1 MIAFEDIQDIEEW
14 LAPLDYIALWEAVEP
29 WDVFADDDR
38 DHCDGLI
45 ASGKFRHGV
54 ILAGLKAMVRLALT
68 DRFGLKDRIYEP
80 VDRQYLAT
88 TH

>member
-14 LAPLDYIALWEAVEP
+14 LAPLGYVALWEAVAP
-29 WDVFADDDR
+29 WDVFSDADR

-45 ASGKFRHGV
+45 SDGKVTQDV
-54 ILAGLKAMVRLALT
+54 ILTGLKAMVRLELTERFRLT
-68 DRFGLKDRIYEP
+68 DRIYDP